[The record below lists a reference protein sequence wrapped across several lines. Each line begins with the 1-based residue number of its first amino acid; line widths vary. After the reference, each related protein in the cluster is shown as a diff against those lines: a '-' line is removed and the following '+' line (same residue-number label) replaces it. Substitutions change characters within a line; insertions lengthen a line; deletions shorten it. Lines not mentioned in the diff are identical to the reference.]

1 MTLNTSRRTSI
12 FQKLVPILGEAD
24 ADALMAEFPATEYDQ
39 LVTRD
44 HLRAELA
51 LTRTEMQELRH
62 ELRAD
67 MQALEAS
74 LRGEINGLRGDM
86 QAIDTSIRT
95 DMQALEAGLRGD
107 MQALEAGLRAEMHA
121 GDASVRSEIHDLRV
135 EMHACFARAYILVA
149 GAIGGSL
156 VGGMGLAAAIG

>member
-95 DMQALEAGLRGD
+95 DMQALEASLRGE
-107 MQALEAGLRAEMHA
+107 MQA
-121 GDASVRSEIHDLRV
+121 GDASLRSEIHDLRV

>member
-51 LTRTEMQELRH
+51 LMRTEIKTIE
-62 ELRAD
+62 
-67 MQALEAS
+67 S
-74 LRGEINGLRGDM
+74 GI
-86 QAIDTSIRT
+86 
-95 DMQALEAGLRGD
+95 
-107 MQALEAGLRAEMHA
+107 
-121 GDASVRSEIHDLRV
+121 RV
-135 EMHACFARAYILVA
+135 EMHGLFARAYVVMA

-156 VGGMGLAAAIG
+156 IGGMGLAAAIG

>member
-62 ELRAD
+62 ELRTDMHTLEASLRGEMQAIDANLRTD

-74 LRGEINGLRGDM
+74 LRGEINGLR
-86 QAIDTSIRT
+86 T
-95 DMQALEAGLRGD
+95 DMQTLEAS
-107 MQALEAGLRAEMHA
+107 LRAEMHA